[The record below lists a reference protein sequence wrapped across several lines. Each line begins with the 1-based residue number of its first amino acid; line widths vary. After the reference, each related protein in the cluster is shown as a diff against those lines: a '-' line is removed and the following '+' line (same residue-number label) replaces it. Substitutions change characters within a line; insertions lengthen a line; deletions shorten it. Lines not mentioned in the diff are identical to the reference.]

1 MEAANIGGGR
11 EADVA
16 PAPADPYAG
25 RTAGWIPANPAP
37 LGLAGFAATTFMLS
51 MINANLVNHNALT
64 GVLGLALAYG
74 GIAQLIAGIWE
85 FRTGN
90 TFGAVAFCS
99 YGAFWIS
106 FYFLVTV
113 GLKGVPVDAS
123 IDSVIGL
130 YLWTW
135 GIFTSLMFF
144 ASLRTTGAVAIVFLL
159 LAITFIVLGIGNSA
173 LTGGTA
179 DDQRHDQARRMA
191 RTRDRDR
198 RVVHGYRGGPRVD
211 VRPDDP
217 AGLPAE
223 SLKDANPTERVK
235 QVAAREP

>member
-1 MEAANIGGGR
+1 MEAANIGGAR

-16 PAPADPYAG
+16 PAPAADPYAGG
-25 RTAGWIPANPAP
+25 RTAGWTPANPAP

-51 MINANLVNHNALT
+51 MINADLVSHTALA

-113 GLKGVPVDAS
+113 GLKGVPVREL
-123 IDSVIGL
+123 DSVIGL

-173 LTGGTA
+173 LSGGTA
-179 DDQRHDQARRMA
+179 TINGTVKLGGWLGLATA
-191 RTRDRDR
+191 AAAWYTAIAAVLESTYGRTI
-198 RVVHGYRGGPRVD
+198 
-211 VRPDDP
+211 
-217 AGLPAE
+217 LPVYP
-223 SLKDANPTERVK
+223 LNR
-235 QVAAREP
+235 

>member
-1 MEAANIGGGR
+1 MEAGNIGPR

-16 PAPADPYAG
+16 PAPDPTVSSG
-25 RTAGWIPANPAP
+25 GWIPANPAP

-51 MINANLVNHNALT
+51 MINSDLVSHTALS
-64 GVLGLALAYG
+64 GVLSMALVYG

-113 GLKGVPVDAS
+113 ALKGVPLKE
-123 IDSVIGL
+123 IHSVVGL

-135 GIFTSLMFF
+135 AIFTGLMLI
-144 ASLRTTGAVAIVFLL
+144 ASLRTTGAIVVVLL
-159 LAITFIVLGIGNSA
+159 LLLITFIFLAIGNSA
-173 LTGGTA
+173 LAGTLSTQNSTIKIGGYLGLVTA
-179 DDQRHDQARRMA
+179 IAAWYTAIAAVLASTFGREL
-191 RTRDRDR
+191 
-198 RVVHGYRGGPRVD
+198 
-211 VRPDDP
+211 
-217 AGLPAE
+217 LPVFP
-223 SLKDANPTERVK
+223 LGR
-235 QVAAREP
+235 